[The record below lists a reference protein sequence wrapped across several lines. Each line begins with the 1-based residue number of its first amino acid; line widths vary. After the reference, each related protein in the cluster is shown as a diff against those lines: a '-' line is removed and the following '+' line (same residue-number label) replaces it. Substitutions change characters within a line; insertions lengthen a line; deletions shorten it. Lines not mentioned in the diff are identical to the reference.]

1 MSASIALGISV
12 LCSVLI
18 AHVLRVAKQQKTV
31 ITAVLMVNYAIA
43 FGISLIDA
51 QFHAASFL
59 LIGIGMI
66 TGAFFITNFFVFA
79 ESVKQNGLGIS
90 VVAMRL
96 SLSVP
101 ILGALVFF
109 QETVSF
115 WGWIGFGLIGV
126 SLYLIQGK
134 TIEIK
139 PDRELAQPIKKQ
151 DYHDYKASCF
161 SKTSEG
167 IRFDFSE
174 KSTEKTQLKL
184 LVALFLI
191 SGFGDF
197 ALKVFERLN
206 TGQMNGSA
214 FMSIVFG
221 TAFIISLFKFFSEK
235 SHFSRKEFYTGIALG
250 IPNVFSSLFLIQAL
264 GGLKAVFVYP
274 TANTLVIL
282 LGSLLGVWYWK
293 DHLTKKQWL
302 GIGTAIVA
310 IIIVMK
316 GT

>member
-1 MSASIALGISV
+1 MSASVALGISV
-12 LCSVLI
+12 VCSVLI
-18 AHVLRVAKQQKTV
+18 AHVLRVAKQHQTV
-31 ITAVLMVNYAIA
+31 ISAVLMVNYAIA

-51 QFHAASFL
+51 QFNTFSFL

-79 ESVKQNGLGIS
+79 ESVKLNGLGIS

-101 ILGALVFF
+101 ILGALFLF
-109 QETVSF
+109 QENVDF

-126 SLYLIQGK
+126 SLYLIQGQTK
-134 TIEIK
+134 EIK
-139 PDRELAQPIKKQ
+139 ANLEVNQPIEK
-151 DYHDYKASCF
+151 HNHSECKASCLAQ
-161 SKTSEG
+161 TGED
-167 IRFDFSE
+167 IQFDFSD
-174 KSTEKTQLKL
+174 KSIDKPRTKL

-206 TGQMNGSA
+206 AGQMNGSA

-221 TAFIISLFKFFSEK
+221 TAFILSLFKFFTEK

-250 IPNVFSSLFLIQAL
+250 IPNVFSSLFLILAL

-310 IIIVMK
+310 IITVMK